1 MARPSKYTPEVV
13 KRIVDALSAG
23 CTRKTAAAFAGV
35 DESTFCRW
43 LHRFADFASSVTLAE
58 ASCEVA
64 MVATIR
70 AAAPSDWRAASWWLE
85 RRRHQS
91 WGKIDHVEIEIRE
104 TAARVAEQTGADPE
118 WLVKRAAEI
127 AVLAALSERQAG
139 GE

>member
-1 MARPSKYTPEVV
+1 MPRPSKYTPETV
-13 KRIVDALSAG
+13 KKIVDALSAG

-91 WGKIDHVEIEIRE
+91 WGRVDRIEVDIRM
-104 TAARVAEQTGADPE
+104 AAERVAEATGADPA
-118 WLVKRAAEI
+118 WLIARAEQI
-127 AVLAALSERQAG
+127 VRQAAGERDTG